1 MSKLVKFL
9 ILTTVW
15 NMLNLKDVFKTFNKN
30 TINEKIVFEKFSL
43 NVKKGDFITIIGGN
57 GAGKSTLMNVIAGSL
72 SLDEGK
78 IFLEGEDLTN
88 KKEFQRAKKIAR
100 VFQDP
105 SKGTCPTM
113 TILENLSMAYNK
125 GKSFGFTKGIQKN
138 QNEFFIELL
147 KMLDLGLEN
156 QLNTKVSLLSGGQ
169 RQALSLLM
177 STMKKPSLL
186 LLDEHTS
193 ALDPKTAYKII
204 ELTKKIVGEKEITT
218 LMITHNMKQ
227 AIELGNRL
235 LMMDQGKIKLD
246 IREGKEKLT
255 TKDLLLAFEKA
266 GAQELNDRM
275 ILAG

>member
-138 QNEFFIELL
+138 QNEFFVELL